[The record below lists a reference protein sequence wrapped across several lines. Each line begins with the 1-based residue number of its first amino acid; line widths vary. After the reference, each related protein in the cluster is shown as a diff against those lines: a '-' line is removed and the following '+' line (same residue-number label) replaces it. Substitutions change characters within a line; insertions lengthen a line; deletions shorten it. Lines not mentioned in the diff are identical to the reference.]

1 LGEDTKELLDGQV
14 VSTEGSREAGVDNAR
29 AGIFMPATPQVGQAF
44 KQEDANKVAEDCSKI
59 VDLNTSV
66 KTGFVS
72 SNQALKTEEFS
83 LLEPGGARQ
92 QVLRSG
98 HRLGPRA
105 DRAGRRRLPGACFG
119 DHALT
124 CRLARRHAPAPRA
137 LPGRVGCSLLEHAV
151 RSTRAA
157 WVPPNLPKE
166 AKRRLTVRCEL
177 REPGLARRLVVD
189 PW

>member
-14 VSTEGSREAGVDNAR
+14 VSTEGSWEAGVDNAR

-83 LLEPGGARQ
+83 LLEPG
-92 QVLRSG
+92 VLDNKFYVRG
-98 HRLGPRA
+98 IGLVREQTVQG
-105 DRAGRRRLPGACFG
+105 GG
-119 DHALT
+119 DF
-124 CRLARRHAPAPRA
+124 
-137 LPGRVGCSLLEHAV
+137 LE
-151 RSTRAA
+151 
-157 WVPPNLPKE
+157 
-166 AKRRLTVRCEL
+166 
-177 REPGLARRLVVD
+177 LVSVTT
-189 PW
+189 P